1 VVCCANCG
9 FLLLLLLQELVTSKL
24 EIAQLNEAQVTLKRE
39 LYHAKE
45 TNSALE
51 AKMVK
56 LDALL
61 QELARK
67 CQ

>member
-1 VVCCANCG
+1 
-9 FLLLLLLQELVTSKL
+9 
-24 EIAQLNEAQVTLKRE
+24 VTLKRE

-56 LDALL
+56 LDGLL
-61 QELARK
+61 QDLARK

>member
-1 VVCCANCG
+1 
-9 FLLLLLLQELVTSKL
+9 VTSKL
-24 EIAQLNEAQVTLKRE
+24 ELAQLNEEQVTLKRE

-45 TNSALE
+45 TNCALE

-56 LDALL
+56 LDGLL

-67 CQ
+67 CS

>member
-1 VVCCANCG
+1 
-9 FLLLLLLQELVTSKL
+9 LLLLLLQELVTSKL
-24 EIAQLNEAQVTLKRE
+24 ELAQLSEAQVTLKRE

-45 TNSALE
+45 TNCALE

-56 LDALL
+56 LDGLL

-67 CQ
+67 CS